1 MTKREIVALQQ
12 SLNQNGFAYVILGEA
27 LKEDGIYGPATDRV
41 HRAWLDRDTA
51 IPTVTPQPAK
61 PWWQSRAVLG
71 LLASLL
77 AMIAGR
83 MGWSFDEGQITDVLL
98 KATELGGLVLA
109 AYGTL
114 RRAATIDPS
123 LIARVGTHSVRLPVR
138 TDRQSGSAGYDP
150 RGAFRDH

>member
-12 SLNQNGFAYVILGEA
+12 SLNQSGFAYQILGEA

-51 IPTVTPQPAK
+51 IPTVTPPPAK
-61 PWWQSRAVLG
+61 PWWQSRAILG

-83 MGWSFDEGQITDVLL
+83 MGWGVDEGQITDVLL
-98 KATELGGLVLA
+98 KATELGGLVVA
-109 AYGTL
+109 AWGTI
-114 RRAATIDPS
+114 RRQGAIDPT
-123 LIARVGTHSVRLPVR
+123 LVARVGTHSVRLPVR
-138 TDRQSGSAGYDP
+138 PNRARQPDDDP
-150 RGAFRDH
+150 RGAFRDY

>member
-1 MTKREIVALQQ
+1 MTKAEIRSLQQ
-12 SLNQNGFAYVILGEA
+12 ALNQSGFAYSILGEP
-27 LKEDGIYGPATDRV
+27 LVEDGIYGPATDRA
-41 HRAWLDRDTA
+41 HRAWLDQDTA

-61 PWWQSRAVLG
+61 PWWQSRAILG

-83 MGWSFDEGQITDVLL
+83 MGWGIDEGQITDVLL

-114 RRAATIDPS
+114 RRTAPIDPG
-123 LIARVGTHSVRLPVR
+123 LVARVGTRDVRLPVR
-138 TDRQSGSAGYDP
+138 PDRARQPDDDP
-150 RGAFRDH
+150 RGVFRDY

>member
-1 MTKREIVALQQ
+1 MIKREIVALQQ
-12 SLNQNGFAYVILGEA
+12 SLNQSGFAYQILGEA

-41 HRAWLDRDTA
+41 HRAWLDRDTR
-51 IPTVTPQPAK
+51 IPTVTPPPAK

-83 MGWSFDEGQITDVLL
+83 MGWGVDEGQITDVLL
-98 KATELGGLVLA
+98 KATELGGLVVA
-109 AYGTL
+109 AWGTI
-114 RRAATIDPS
+114 RRQAPIDS
-123 LIARVGTHSVRLPVR
+123 TLVARVGTHSVRLPVR
-138 TDRQSGSAGYDP
+138 PERSRQSDDDP

>member
-1 MTKREIVALQQ
+1 VTKREIVALQQ
-12 SLNQNGFAYVILGEA
+12 SLNQSGFAYSILGEA

-41 HRAWLDRDTA
+41 HRAWLDRDTT

-83 MGWSFDEGQITDVLL
+83 MGWGIDEGQITDVLL

-114 RRAATIDPS
+114 RRAAPIDPS
-123 LIARVGTHSVRLPVR
+123 LIARVGARDVRLPVR
-138 TDRQSGSAGYDP
+138 PERARQPDDDP
-150 RGAFRDH
+150 RGAFRDY